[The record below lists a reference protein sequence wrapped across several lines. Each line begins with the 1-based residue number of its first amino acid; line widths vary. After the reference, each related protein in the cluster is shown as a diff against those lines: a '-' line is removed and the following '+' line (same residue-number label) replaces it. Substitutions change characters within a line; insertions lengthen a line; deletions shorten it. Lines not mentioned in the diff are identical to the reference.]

1 MSGSTKELPRGV
13 AVANRLAAW
22 ALVALMAVGS
32 IALWTVVPLM
42 WIWFAAE
49 VGGSYFISYLVALAG
64 APLTMIALGIALYR
78 VQNRYASLSG
88 ATDPVPQ
95 RQAWLRSI
103 NAERTRR
110 PTTLLDLFLIVSAV
124 VALVALIAWYF
135 GFADAINPTGPLAP
149 GNEHGS

>member
-1 MSGSTKELPRGV
+1 
-13 AVANRLAAW
+13 
-22 ALVALMAVGS
+22 
-32 IALWTVVPLM
+32 M

-64 APLTMIALGIALYR
+64 APLTMIALGIGLYR

-95 RQAWLRSI
+95 RQPWLRSI

-110 PTTLLDLFLIVSAV
+110 PTTLLDLFLIVSR
-124 VALVALIAWYF
+124 
-135 GFADAINPTGPLAP
+135 
-149 GNEHGS
+149 